1 LGHTR
6 ETGPDRVRTHLRFRP
21 THLHDCKGR
30 ATYIAEALY
39 FHPHPHLPGLLPV
52 PAPNGA
58 TG

>member
-30 ATYIAEALY
+30 LCFSFRNPQRPKA
-39 FHPHPHLPGLLPV
+39 GLTNRYPV
-52 PAPNGA
+52 
-58 TG
+58 